1 MVPMLR
7 LFGIGFVLMAT
18 SIAWMFLGAT
28 MEHRS
33 TSQAEELRGDVMEL
47 WGNPQH
53 QAAPLFEYR
62 NEVMREVQQQV
73 PDANGMLQTVTEKR
87 LFVETEGVLPRST
100 DITAEVGLDQRLRGL
115 MWYSL
120 YDMRFA
126 GQWTFVHEREDVREL
141 VITFRF
147 ADAHGLY
154 DDFRFVVDGKDI
166 ARQLRL
172 SDGQVSHT
180 LMVEPGQKVSLSVGY
195 VTRGLGEWR
204 YNPGEGVSNL
214 ENFKLALQTNF
225 VDIDYPRGSLSPS
238 TRERTE
244 NGWKLQWDFS
254 QVVTGQGMGLVMPER
269 IQPGELAS
277 DLAYSAPVSLLLF
290 FVLIYV
296 LATLRGLD
304 IHPINYIFIA
314 GAFFAFHL
322 LFGYSVDH
330 LEVVPAF
337 ALSSVVSVLLV
348 VSYLRLV
355 VDNRFAFVEAA
366 AGQIV
371 YLVGF
376 SLAHFWEGFTGL
388 TVTVL
393 SIFTLFVLMQ
403 LTGRVRWSQVF
414 EGKVSLAAATPATT

>member
-1 MVPMLR
+1 MPMLR
-7 LFGIGFVLMAT
+7 LFGIGFVLVAA
-18 SIAWMFLGAT
+18 SIAWMILGAT
-28 MEHRS
+28 MEHR
-33 TSQAEELRGDVMEL
+33 TLSQEGELRGDVMEL
-47 WGNPQH
+47 WGNPQQ
-53 QAAPLFEYR
+53 QAAPTFEYR
-62 NEVMREVQQQV
+62 KEVMREVEQQV
-73 PDANGMLQTVTEKR
+73 TDANGLVRTVTQNR
-87 LFVETEGVLPRST
+87 MFVEFEPVLPRST
-100 DITAEVGLDQRLRGL
+100 DITAELGLDQRLRGL

-120 YDMRFA
+120 YDLRFA
-126 GQWTFVHEREDVREL
+126 GQWTFVHGGDESREL
-141 VITFRF
+141 VITYRF
-147 ADAHGLY
+147 ADAQGLY

-166 ARQLRL
+166 ARELRL
-172 SDGQVSHT
+172 SDGRVSHT
-180 LMVEPGQKVSLSVGY
+180 MMVSPGQKVSLSVGY

-204 YNPGEGVSNL
+204 YNPGDGVSNL
-214 ENFKLALQTNF
+214 ENFKLALQTDF
-225 VDIDYPRGSLSPS
+225 VEIDYPRGSLSPS

-304 IHPINYIFIA
+304 IHPINYVFIA

-337 ALSSVVSVLLV
+337 VLSSVVSVILV

-355 VDNRFAFVEAA
+355 VDSRFAFVEAA
-366 AGQIV
+366 AGQIL

-393 SIFTLFVLMQ
+393 SILTLFVLMQ

-414 EGKVSLAAATPATT
+414 EGKTSLAAATPATT